1 MSWSSLIPFSIGT
14 TGSKKDCQESS
25 SRLGNDPDRR
35 RKTDWTNTNK
45 AEVSRGVL
53 RFVARWRERRP
64 EWPVGQ
70 HSISVR
76 DLFVYAENRMIKHS
90 LRPKVSAIDRPLTE
104 STFSERSSALPREL
118 PASTRPAQSN
128 AVADSELDRPEEGRD
143 PTLPG
148 NTVHGAP
155 GHQIKEPRSED
166 EDDEGRSTT
175 EQLTEAGAQEAEQDK
190 VTQAARAAPKT
201 DRS

>member
-1 MSWSSLIPFSIGT
+1 MT
-14 TGSKKDCQESS
+14 
-25 SRLGNDPDRR
+25 
-35 RKTDWTNTNK
+35 
-45 AEVSRGVL
+45 
-53 RFVARWRERRP
+53 
-64 EWPVGQ
+64 
-70 HSISVR
+70 
-76 DLFVYAENRMIKHS
+76 KHS
-90 LRPKVSAIDRPLTE
+90 LRPKVAATDRALTE
-104 STFSERSSALPREL
+104 SISSERSSALPREL
-118 PASTRPAQSN
+118 PVASRPAEPN

-175 EQLTEAGAQEAEQDK
+175 EQLAEAGAREAEQDK
-190 VTQAARAAPKT
+190 VTQAARAAPKS